1 MTKGDGLRK
10 FALFLSVCTVLW
22 LPTFAGAQELDLAV
36 GGSKLYSTKNTNASL
51 AYLPPPESY
60 GTFAGVSLLRTF
72 ENHFGYSAELTTSY
86 KRQLYNGFQ
95 EYRPFLYDL
104 NAVFAPHVAKR
115 MTADFMGGAGGQT
128 VVFYNQYNGCGFPG
142 GCTPRVNS
150 THFLLHAGAGLRYTV
165 WRGIF
170 VRPEANFYRVFNN
183 NDFHS
188 GNVLRLGASIGYT
201 FPRD

>member
-1 MTKGDGLRK
+1 MRK
-10 FALFLSVCTVLW
+10 FALFASVCAVFL
-22 LPTFAGAQELDLAV
+22 LANFAQAQELDLAV

-51 AYLPPPESY
+51 TYLPPPESY
-60 GTFAGVSLLRTF
+60 GTFASVSLVRIF
-72 ENHFGYSAELTTSY
+72 ENHFGYSAEVVTSS

-104 NAVFAPHVAKR
+104 NGVFARHVARR
-115 MTADFMGGAGGQT
+115 MTIDFVAGAGGQT
-128 VVFYNQYNGCGFPG
+128 ALFYTQYSGCPFQT

-150 THFLLHAGAGLRYTV
+150 THFLVHAGAGLRISV

-170 VRPEANFYRVFNN
+170 ARPEANFYRIFNN

-188 GNVLRLGASIGYT
+188 GNALRLGASVGYS
-201 FPRD
+201 F